1 MLRGLLLALL
11 ALLALPLRAADR
23 PPNVIV
29 IIADDIGWGDVGCY
43 GAKAFKTPHVDRL
56 AREGIRFTDAYA
68 PSAMCTPSRFALLTG
83 EYAWR
88 GGRPRGVLNG
98 DSGLI
103 IDPAGPTLPKLLR
116 EAGYTTGAIGKWHLG
131 LGPREKG
138 PDYNA
143 DLRPGP
149 LEVGFGSFF
158 GYSATNDRVPT
169 VYIQDHRVV
178 GLDPADPLRVIQ
190 GDGKMRS
197 WAAGRERIGKAEGGK
212 AAWWV
217 DSEMGAALSAK
228 AVSFIEANKERPFF
242 LYYAPRNIHAPIT
255 PGKRFQGS
263 TGAGVRA
270 DDIAELDWEVGEVL
284 AALDRHG
291 IAKDTLVI
299 FTSDN
304 GGGKADSPTHKVNG
318 GLRGHKMSPWEG
330 GVRVPFVVRW
340 PARVK
345 PGVSD
350 RLVSNVDLLASLAA
364 LVGRPQAAAGRP
376 DSVNILPN
384 LLDASTPPV
393 RKWVVT
399 DGAFG
404 DISIRRGDWKLTAA
418 DRNGGKPGL
427 YNLREDPGE
436 TRDLSAERPVI
447 AKELRELLRQVR
459 EGGK

>member
-1 MLRGLLLALL
+1 MIRHLLACL
-11 ALLALPLRAADR
+11 AAALAAHAADGH
-23 PPNVIV
+23 PNVI
-29 IIADDIGWGDVGCY
+29 IIMSDDVGWGDVGCY
-43 GAKAFKTPHVDRL
+43 GATAFKTPSIDRL

-68 PSAMCTPSRFALLTG
+68 PSAMCTPSRYAMLTG
-83 EYAWR
+83 EHAWR

-116 EAGYTTGAIGKWHLG
+116 EAGYVTGVVGKWHLG
-131 LGPREKG
+131 LGPRDKG
-138 PDYNA
+138 PDYNGE
-143 DLRPGP
+143 LRPGP
-149 LEVGFGSFF
+149 LEVGFDSFF

-169 VYIQDHRVV
+169 VYIQDRRVV

-217 DSEMGAALSAK
+217 DSEMGATLSAK
-228 AVSFIEANKERPFF
+228 AVAFIEANKDRRFF

-255 PGKRFQGS
+255 PGKRFQGA
-263 TGAGVRA
+263 TGLGNRA
-270 DDIAELDWEVGEVL
+270 DDLVELDWEVGEVL
-284 AALDRHG
+284 ATLDRLG
-291 IAKDTLVI
+291 LAKDTLVI

-330 GVRVPFVVRW
+330 GVRVPFVLRW

-350 RLVSNVDLLASLAA
+350 RLVSNVDLLASLGA
-364 LVGRPQAAAGRP
+364 LVGREQAAAGRP
-376 DSVNILPN
+376 DSQNILPN

-404 DISIRRGDWKLTAA
+404 DISIRRGDWKLTAS
-418 DRNGGKPGL
+418 DKNKGKPGL
-427 YNLREDPGE
+427 YNLREDPAE
-436 TRDLSAERPVI
+436 SRDLSAEKPELAR
-447 AKELRELLRQVR
+447 ELRELLQKVRQ
-459 EGGK
+459 GK